1 MSTLCLAIEVSQD
14 MNWGC
19 ERFHLYLVGTQFDLF
34 TDHKPMEMIYS
45 LKAKPPKRIE
55 RRLLRLQQYKLNIKY
70 RPDNSNPANVLSRQP
85 YLQTTDQAPQQRVCR
100 L

>member
-1 MSTLCLAIEVSQD
+1 MRKLNQQLSLKLV
-14 MNWGC
+14 NWMMIVHSC
-19 ERFHLYLVGTQFDLF
+19 R
-34 TDHKPMEMIYS
+34 MEMIYS

-85 YLQTTDQAPQQRVCR
+85 LFTDYRSSTTAKSMST
-100 L
+100 LMAAKLFGS